1 MDWGTVILAIAM
13 IAGELLSGDDDDG
26 EHIGI
31 HFSCNAALI
40 KWTER
45 CTFSAT

>member
-26 EHIGI
+26 EHIGDSI
-31 HFSCNAALI
+31 AMP
-40 KWTER
+40 
-45 CTFSAT
+45 